1 MTINQSDCQIQSHD
15 SGSHD
20 SVIGNIT
27 LCLAMFDVSVFSWY
41 AATHNCC
48 QTWTHNAMITEH
60 RWANPGHCQRSQTLL
75 PCTAEFQIIKENTHD
90 IDIIADKPKKMTPHG
105 HIELL
110 PAPRWHPSECLQT
123 HLSVVPTPKWRAGT
137 GSRRAPTH
145 PGYLLAPCGTPSV
158 TCALDPGT

>member
-15 SGSHD
+15 SGSLD

-48 QTWTHNAMITEH
+48 QTWTHNAMIIEH
-60 RWANPGHCQRSQTLL
+60 RQANPSHCQCSQTLL

-90 IDIIADKPKKMTPHG
+90 IDIIADKPKRKWSLLDILNCCLLLDDTPQSVCRLTYQLCRPPNEG
-105 HIELL
+105 QEL
-110 PAPRWHPSECLQT
+110 E
-123 HLSVVPTPKWRAGT
+123 VVEPPHT
-137 GSRRAPTH
+137 
-145 PGYLLAPCGTPSV
+145 LA
-158 TCALDPGT
+158 TCWLHAVHSL